1 MMIIL
6 LLGLGLL
13 GLTRTHAC
21 DNQDQAG
28 YHCMYNSTSG
38 DCVHCA
44 RCFFPD
50 SCLTNN
56 SCAART
62 VGPTCETCSTG
73 HYRLGSVCMPCPVAP
88 WGAVFLGGVLLTVV
102 IATIIHG
109 FTATLATKV
118 KQLGHFLQFLLLSLK
133 MRSDWPSLIVQS
145 LVFLPSVDFNLHT
158 FIPEFCSCFHLLI
171 FSSGYSSC
179 LHRVA
184 ELWGC
189 AFDRL
194 AATLVIRAFACQN
207 TLSTDVVLDHTDNIF
222 LYDQQHTCSEM
233 PFQII
238 QALSL
243 LYLVLMVILL
253 PLGLLFWILRLRKFN
268 LLKQSLVTQGWMY
281 ESYRRR
287 FCVLEP
293 IVMMRKVLSILLT
306 DLYPLQPLAQ
316 AGVNLCL
323 SGIYLLVVVLGRPYR
338 PAKWRVC
345 GKVLPLDLHNIFE
358 GLATVCVCYL
368 QVIPIVKEADL
379 YSDYMGIPLVVLI
392 SCTLLLWVF
401 MLAGISKEIQLEE
414 EMEYTV
420 PVVPKTE
427 KKRERFVFW
436 HRNKVGE
443 GVTAVELT
451 ARQKAL
457 TTF

>member
-21 DNQDQAG
+21 DNQNQAG

-56 SCAART
+56 SCATGTA
-62 VGPTCETCSTG
+62 GPTCETCSTG

-88 WGAVFLGGVLLTVV
+88 WGAVFLGGVLLIVV

-158 FIPEFCSCFHLLI
+158 FIP
-171 FSSGYSSC
+171 
-179 LHRVA
+179 
-184 ELWGC
+184 
-189 AFDRL
+189 

-207 TLSTDVVLDHTDNIF
+207 TLSTDVVLDHTDNVF

-253 PLGLLFWILRLRKFN
+253 PLGLSFWILRLRKFN
-268 LLKQSLVTQGWMY
+268 LLKQNLVTQGWMY

-306 DLYPLQPLAQ
+306 DLYPLQLLAQ

-392 SCTLLLWVF
+392 SCTLLLWVI

-420 PVVPKTE
+420 PVVPKQKE
-427 KKRERFVFW
+427 
-436 HRNKVGE
+436 
-443 GVTAVELT
+443 
-451 ARQKAL
+451 ARKICVLAP
-457 TTF
+457 